1 MQLLEAIM
9 IKTLFSITSK
19 SFPGTAAV
27 ALMSP
32 GTAAVALVLSNLS
45 WLLGE
50 SCSVRVPGLCGE
62 MTQ

>member
-9 IKTLFSITSK
+9 IKTLFSITSI
-19 SFPGTAAV
+19 PGTAAV
-27 ALMSP
+27 ALVSP

-45 WLLGE
+45 RLLGE

>member
-9 IKTLFSITSK
+9 IKTLFSITSI
-19 SFPGTAAV
+19 
-27 ALMSP
+27 P

-45 WLLGE
+45 RLLGE